1 MPRPSPPSNA
11 PRLTRRLDALEARL
25 RQLEGSAR
33 RVGRG
38 GGTASDRGWILEG
51 LRAQLPARG
60 KKRLPPGRLG
70 YGGIVHTPD
79 GAHYEWRGEH
89 PVEELL
95 DSEWSEMARAFGALG
110 HRVRLDILR
119 ALVRGIH
126 DVSELQRQPGLGTS
140 GQLYHHLR
148 ELQAAGWV
156 RQQERSRYRLV
167 PDRVVAVLLMVGIA
181 MGPDHRPEGSP
192 QKRRKK
198 KP

>member
-1 MPRPSPPSNA
+1 M
-11 PRLTRRLDALEARL
+11 RLDALEARL
-25 RQLEGSAR
+25 RRLEGSAR
-33 RVGRG
+33 RVARGRG
-38 GGTASDRGWILEG
+38 AAPDRGWILEG

-70 YGGIVHTPD
+70 YGGIVHTPY

-89 PVEELL
+89 AVDELL
-95 DSEWSEMARAFGALG
+95 DTEWSDMARAFGALG
-110 HRVRLDILR
+110 HRVRLDIVR
-119 ALVRGIH
+119 ALIRGIH

-156 RQQERSRYRLV
+156 RQHERSRYLLV
-167 PDRVVAVLLMVGIA
+167 PDRVVAVLLMVGIV
-181 MGPDHRPEGSP
+181 MGPDLRPEGSP
-192 QKRRKK
+192 RKRRKK